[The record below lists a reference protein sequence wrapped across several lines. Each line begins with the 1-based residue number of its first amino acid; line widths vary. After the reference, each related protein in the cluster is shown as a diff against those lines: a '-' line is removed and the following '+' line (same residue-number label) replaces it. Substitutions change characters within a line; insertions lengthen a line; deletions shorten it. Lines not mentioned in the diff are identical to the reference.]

1 MATPSG
7 FTPHDPSESEEGR
20 AFYQERIALFNF
32 VMFTLSGGFF
42 VAGGIAARLTPG
54 FDWALHIKL
63 ANGMHALAA
72 TVPGLIWLWARRGQ
86 RSAHALVRGADVA
99 GTTLQILAYSGMC
112 VLAPTD
118 RASRMDLI
126 ALLTLFAVLTAR
138 AVIVP
143 SAARQTLM
151 VGLLCSVPVL
161 YAAQRVGIA
170 YEGIIPSARAYT
182 FINGILW
189 CVVGIVIS
197 TVASRVIYGLRS
209 RVQRAE
215 RLGQYLLDEK
225 IGEGGMGVVYRAHH
239 ALLRR
244 PTAVKLLPAERAGAQ
259 ALARFEREVTLTS
272 RLTHP
277 NTVAIFDYGRTPDGV
292 FYYAMEYLD
301 GFDLERLMELD
312 GPQPPGRVAHIL
324 KQVCG
329 ALAEA
334 HGLGLVHR
342 DIKPANIILCERG
355 GVPDIAKVVDF
366 GLVKELEVSGDGAAV
381 QATTATTILG
391 TPLYLSPEGITDHAA
406 VSAASDLYA
415 LGAVGYF
422 LLTGAPP
429 FQGRTVVEV
438 CGMHLHTQ
446 PEPPS
451 ARLGRPVPAALEQAL
466 LRCLEKSPSKRPAS
480 ARALK
485 ELLEA
490 TALPWTEAEAATAWQ
505 RTRSELTR
513 PSGERPRTTHATT
526 VLAVDL
532 EDRADGEPIAS

>member
-7 FTPHDPSESEEGR
+7 YTPHDPSESEEGR
-20 AFYQERIALFNF
+20 AFYQDRIALFNF

-54 FDWALHIKL
+54 FDWALRL
-63 ANGMHALAA
+63 EPANLLHAFAA
-72 TVPGLIWLWARRGQ
+72 AVPGTIWLWARRGQ
-86 RSAHALVRGADVA
+86 RSARLLVRGADIA
-99 GTTLQILAYSGMC
+99 GTTLQVLAYSGMSA
-112 VLAPTD
+112 LAPPG
-118 RASRMDLI
+118 RAARMDLV
-126 ALLTLFAVLTAR
+126 ALLTLLAVLTTR

-143 SAARQTLM
+143 SAARLTQW
-151 VGLLCSVPVL
+151 VGILCSLPVL
-161 YAAQRVGIA
+161 YAGYDIGGH
-170 YEGIIPSARAYT
+170 YEGIIPAARGYMVV
-182 FINGILW
+182 NGFLW
-189 CVVGIVIS
+189 CIVAVVLS
-197 TVASRVIYGLRS
+197 TVASRVIYGLRV
-209 RVQRAE
+209 RAARAE
-215 RLGQYLLDEK
+215 RLGQYLLEEK
-225 IGEGGMGVVYRAHH
+225 IGEGGMGVVYKAHH

-244 PTAVKLLPAERAGAQ
+244 PTAVKLLPAERTGAQ

-277 NTVAIFDYGRTPDGV
+277 NTVAIFDYGRTPEGV

-301 GFDLERLMELD
+301 GVDLERLVELD
-312 GPQPPGRVAHIL
+312 GPQAPGRVAHVL

-334 HGLGLVHR
+334 HALGLVHR

-366 GLVKELEVSGDGAAV
+366 GLVKDLVVAGDGSAV
-381 QATTATTILG
+381 EATTATSIIG

-406 VSAASDLYA
+406 VGPASDLYA

-438 CGMHLHTQ
+438 CGMHLHTE

-451 ARLGRPVPAALEQAL
+451 ARLGRPIPTALEQAL
-466 LRCLEKSPSKRPAS
+466 LLCLKKKPSERPANV
-480 ARALK
+480 RALK

-490 TALPWTEAEAATAWQ
+490 AALPWTEAEAGLAWQ
-505 RTRSELTR
+505 RTRSELAR
-513 PSGERPRTTHATT
+513 PSGERPRTTHAST

-532 EDRADGEPIAS
+532 AERADGEPVAS